1 MPTVYSDAL
10 YSSTNLGVVS
20 DSTNYFTLSS
30 TNNTLV
36 LQVPGKI
43 AGINVV
49 GFAYNEADW
58 SAAPA
63 AAARRNLTINT
74 YNNGAS
80 ATDGTMVNSLLTTSV
95 SSTGGLTFALLLANR
110 QAINLTYAG
119 AVVTYA
125 ADLSA
130 ATYDV
135 SDKNTRRLTLLGFI
149 G

>member
-1 MPTVYSDAL
+1 MPTVYTDAL

-20 DSTNYFTLSS
+20 DSTNFFTLSS

-58 SAAPA
+58 GAADA

-74 YNNGAS
+74 YSDGLS

-119 AVVTYA
+119 ATVTYA

-130 ATYDV
+130 ATFDV
-135 SDKNTRRLTLLGFI
+135 SDKNNRRLTLLGFI

>member
-10 YSSTNLGVVS
+10 YSSTNLGVVN
-20 DSTNYFTLSS
+20 DSTNFFTLSS
-30 TNNTLV
+30 ASNTLV
-36 LQVPGKI
+36 LQVPGQI

-58 SAAPA
+58 GA
-63 AAARRNLTINT
+63 AALAATRRNLTINT
-74 YNNGAS
+74 YSGGVS
-80 ATDGTMVNSLLTTSV
+80 SGINSLLTTSV
-95 SSTGGLTFALLLANR
+95 SSTGGLAFSLLLANR

-130 ATYDV
+130 VTFDV
-135 SDKNTRRLTLLGFI
+135 SDKNSRRLTVLGYI
-149 G
+149 A

>member
-36 LQVPGKI
+36 LQVPGQI

-49 GFAYNEADW
+49 GVAYNEADW
-58 SAAPA
+58 GAAAA

-74 YNNGAS
+74 YSSGAS
-80 ATDGTMVNSLLTTSV
+80 SGINSLLTTSV

-130 ATYDV
+130 ATFDV
-135 SDKNTRRLTLLGFI
+135 SDKNTRRLTLLGYI
-149 G
+149 A